1 MSHLL
6 FLNNISPLAAKL
18 LGFISRVDIV
28 EYGEFRTGQPSKV
41 TCFNVAQIE
50 GKEELVMEDHTTNP
64 FIVRPATKS

>member
-1 MSHLL
+1 M
-6 FLNNISPLAAKL
+6 FLNNIGPLAAKL